1 MVLHTRELDTR
12 FPTSK
17 GLETFFCWVFFP
29 HPGFSCRCFPSLV
42 ERRELCRCRSRSAK
56 PAAVCCRP
64 DTNLAAAVELLW
76 VNNCG
81 MLPVVGNN
89 GKLEAVITDRDI
101 CIAIGTRNRLPSELT
116 VQEVATKNAITC
128 KPDDEIHEAL
138 HTMARKQ
145 VRRLP
150 VVDHAGVPQG
160 ILSMDDIITHGDM
173 GKWQGCCE
181 LSSEEI
187 IRALKRLYGQQAS
200 GHERTHAAQA

>member
-1 MVLHTRELDTR
+1 MKVRD
-12 FPTSK
+12 
-17 GLETFFCWVFFP
+17 VM
-29 HPGFSCRCFPSLV
+29 
-42 ERRELCRCRSRSAK
+42 K

-101 CIAIGTRNRLPSELT
+101 CIATGTRNRLPSELT
-116 VQEVATKNAITC
+116 VQEVASKNAITC

-138 HTMARKQ
+138 HTMAERQ

-150 VVDHAGVPQG
+150 VVDQAGVPQG
-160 ILSMDDIITHGDM
+160 ILSTDDIITHGDM

-187 IRALKRLYGQQAS
+187 IRALKRLYGQRAS
-200 GHERTHAAQA
+200 GHGRAHAAQA

>member
-1 MVLHTRELDTR
+1 MKVRD
-12 FPTSK
+12 
-17 GLETFFCWVFFP
+17 VM
-29 HPGFSCRCFPSLV
+29 
-42 ERRELCRCRSRSAK
+42 K

-64 DTNLAAAVELLW
+64 ETNLAAAVELLW

-81 MLPVVGNN
+81 MLPVVDND
-89 GKLEAVITDRDI
+89 GKLAAVITDRDI
-101 CIAIGTRNRLPSELT
+101 SIAVGTRNRLPSELT
-116 VQEVATKNAITC
+116 VNEVATKRVITC

-138 HTMARKQ
+138 NTMAEKQ

-150 VVDHAGVPQG
+150 VVNQAGVPQG

-187 IRALKRLYGQQAS
+187 IRALKRLYGQQPSAR
-200 GHERTHAAQA
+200 GRAHAAQA